1 MYFDILF
8 ISDFVQQVT
17 SHKKLFVFATP
28 DTEDL
33 VQVIVSNVLMRYP
46 TCYVMICDADI
57 AVNSA
62 QSTGDFQSTSS
73 FQRFRSLHRRPT
85 LTPCPASLPWVN

>member
-33 VQVIVSNVLMRYP
+33 VQVIVSNVPMRYP
-46 TCYVMICDADI
+46 TYYIWSVMRT
-57 AVNSA
+57 V
-62 QSTGDFQSTSS
+62 QSTRVPSIN
-73 FQRFRSLHRRPT
+73 
-85 LTPCPASLPWVN
+85 W